1 MAKEYTTKDGKKIV
15 GWYRMGGR
23 AIPIVEGQVK
33 KGEGKQRAHYHKNKE
48 GNSYAD
54 YRSSDEMRKDI
65 AKQKKQG
72 RDLITTEKFGI
83 KSAKRKSTKRKDNKE
98 VIKEQL
104 KKSPD
109 KGVEKFKRKAK
120 ADFEMV
126 DKAKNKKE
134 KKKLHEKAGRDIDEM
149 ERRAGGGPRGLAD
162 KKQRD
167 AVKESLKR
175 KKDRDY
181 KETDTSEAKRQIEN
195 KNSSKKPLPTSNS
208 LSGHMDKNGKLTP
221 EREKVHRKVIDEH
234 LKGKKPA
241 EGQPTL
247 TLFGGGSA
255 SGKDSIFGIEK
266 AKKDDHT
273 VVIDPDGIKER
284 LPHFTEMANSSSK
297 AAGFFHEESS
307 ALAKRTSSVAYDE
320 GYDTI
325 YNGTGDGSPNSLRKK
340 IEEARKKGYRVEGKY
355 ATVDT
360 EEAVK
365 RNELRYEHA
374 IAEGRVARRVDPDEV
389 RKIHA
394 NVTNRLVEFA
404 KDFDYVELWDNNG
417 GKGEQ
422 KMIATGG
429 GGKGLKAIKGQEKA
443 LQKFL
448 DKGDVEFFIS
458 PDGYV
463 FPVIKK

>member
-23 AIPIVEGQVK
+23 AIPIVEGQ
-33 KGEGKQRAHYHKNKE
+33 KG
-48 GNSYAD
+48 
-54 YRSSDEMRKDI
+54 
-65 AKQKKQG
+65 QKK
-72 RDLITTEKFGI
+72 
-83 KSAKRKSTKRKDNKE
+83 KE
-98 VIKEQL
+98 EP
-104 KKSPD
+104 KKKPD
-109 KGVEKFKRKAK
+109 KGVEKFKRKAR
-120 ADFEMV
+120 AEFEMAE
-126 DKAKNKKE
+126 KAKSKKE
-134 KKKLHEKAGRDIDEM
+134 KKKLQEKAARDIDEM
-149 ERRAGGGPRGLAD
+149 ERRAGGGPKGLAD
-162 KKQRD
+162 SKKKDTIR
-167 AVKESLKR
+167 ESLKR
-175 KKDRDY
+175 RKDRDY
-181 KETDTSEAKRQIEN
+181 KETDTSEARKQLEN
-195 KNSSKKPLPTSNS
+195 KEPSKKPMPTSNS

-234 LKGKKPA
+234 FKGKKPA

-266 AKKDDHT
+266 SKKDDHT
-273 VVIDPDGIKER
+273 VVIDPDGIKEQ
-284 LPHFTEMANSSSK
+284 LPRFTEMANSSSK

-340 IEEARKKGYRVEGKY
+340 IEEARAKGYRVEGKY

-365 RNELRYEHA
+365 RNQLRYEHA
-374 IAEGRVARRVDPDEV
+374 IAEGRVARKVNPDEV
-389 RKIHA
+389 RRIHA

-417 GKGEQ
+417 AQGQQ

-429 GGKGLKAIKGQEKA
+429 GGKGLKAVKGMEKD
-443 LQKFL
+443 LQRFL
-448 DKGDVEFFIS
+448 DKGDVKFFVA

-463 FPVIKK
+463 YPVVEK